1 MSDKHKVKP
10 LAEYRNHFGL
20 SRTLAFIIIKA
31 PKLVMTRPVITVPLS
46 HATIYTVVDCPTVL
60 PMNHLAQTVFEIDH
74 WRPIMDVSRMGQRTD
89 WNWENQ
95 LITLQNLV

>member
-31 PKLVMTRPVITVPLS
+31 PRLVMTRPVITDPLS
-46 HATIYTVVDCPTVL
+46 HLSINAVAARPTTLSALFGYINVVDEL
-60 PMNHLAQTVFEIDH
+60 KAKSAGDEEI
-74 WRPIMDVSRMGQRTD
+74 
-89 WNWENQ
+89 
-95 LITLQNLV
+95 

>member
-31 PKLVMTRPVITVPLS
+31 PRLVMTRPVITDPLS
-46 HATIYTVVDCPTVL
+46 HLSINAVAARPTTLSASFGYINVADEL
-60 PMNHLAQTVFEIDH
+60 KAKSAGDEEI
-74 WRPIMDVSRMGQRTD
+74 
-89 WNWENQ
+89 
-95 LITLQNLV
+95 